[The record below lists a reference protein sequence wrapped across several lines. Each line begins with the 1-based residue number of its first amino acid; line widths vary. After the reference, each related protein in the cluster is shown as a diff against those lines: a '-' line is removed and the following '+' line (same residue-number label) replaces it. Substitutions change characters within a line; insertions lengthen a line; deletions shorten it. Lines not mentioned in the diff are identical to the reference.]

1 MKHCR
6 YYFEFFFDVTFV
18 LIKEKKSYNNNNN
31 NKVFET
37 FAEVADDLTTSIKYY
52 LGLCKRATLIDTLQ
66 IVLLLFYIVN
76 VFPYILTF
84 RITLE

>member
-1 MKHCR
+1 M
-6 YYFEFFFDVTFV
+6 
-18 LIKEKKSYNNNNN
+18 LIKEKKSYNNNNNNNNNN

-37 FAEVADDLTTSIKYY
+37 FAEVADDLTMSIKYY

-66 IVLLLFYIVN
+66 IVSLLFYIVN

-84 RITLE
+84 RITLEWFFALQLI